1 MKIIILGATG
11 MVGQAVLRE
20 CLLASDVELIT
31 SIGRTAF
38 DNTDPKIKQITV
50 PDLMNAS
57 AQLESLRD
65 YDACFFCLGV
75 SASGKTEAEYSH
87 LNFEI
92 PLTIATA
99 LSKHNSNMTF
109 VYVSGAG
116 TDSTEQGKTMWA
128 RVKGKTENALL
139 TLPFKATYLFRPG
152 VIRPLHGIRSKTKA
166 YYLFYLLANPLLGL
180 LKFILPEH
188 ILSTDIIGKA
198 MLEVARHGAP
208 TAILE
213 SPDLYKL
220 AQEKS

>member
-1 MKIIILGATG
+1 MKVIILGATG

-20 CLLASDVELIT
+20 SLLASDVELIT
-31 SIGRTAF
+31 SVGRTGL
-38 DNTDPKIKQITV
+38 DNADTKTQQIIV

-57 AQLESLRD
+57 AQLESLHD

-92 PLTIATA
+92 PLTIAIA
-99 LSKHNSNMTF
+99 LSKHNPNMTF

-139 TLPFKATYLFRPG
+139 KLPFKATYLFRPG
-152 VIRPLHGIRSKTKA
+152 VIRPLHGIRSKTKM

-180 LKFILPEH
+180 LKFILPKH
-188 ILSTDIIGKA
+188 ILTTDIIGKA
-198 MLEVARHGAP
+198 MLEVVRHGAP
-208 TAILE
+208 KAVLE

-220 AQEKS
+220 VQEKS